1 MSISSVLSTLILW
14 GRGAKHARCFFKV
27 FGYYVHLL
35 SKNIAG
41 LAVHGGNGA
50 VTICWFLFFVLLSS
64 LQALGGWRRTQADL
78 VVGCFMVQSAHGL
91 KDKRIR
97 TKPLRRDLDGHRD
110 RNKKGTDNSPI
121 VPPSSSPTPP
131 PSSLPS
137 LPAGVC
143 ICIIICFYAWKDA
156 SIDVC
161 VFCSCSHSIP

>member
-1 MSISSVLSTLILW
+1 MLVAIGGSPCEWTKYPNTRNNTMSISSVLSTLILR

-78 VVGCFMVQSAHGL
+78 VVGCFVIRSAHSL

-97 TKPLRRDLDGHRD
+97 TKPLHRD
-110 RNKKGTDNSPI
+110 RGGNQDKNKKGLEDSPI
-121 VPPSSSPTPP
+121 TKPTSSV
-131 PSSLPS
+131 SS
-137 LPAGVC
+137 
-143 ICIIICFYAWKDA
+143 
-156 SIDVC
+156 
-161 VFCSCSHSIP
+161 